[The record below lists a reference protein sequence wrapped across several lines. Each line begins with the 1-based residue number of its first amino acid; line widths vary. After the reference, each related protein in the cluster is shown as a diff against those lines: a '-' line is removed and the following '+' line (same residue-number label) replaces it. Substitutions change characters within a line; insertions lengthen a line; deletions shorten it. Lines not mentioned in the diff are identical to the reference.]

1 MNETQIKPLERIVA
15 SPKTQARHFTFE
27 LPGDPNDQLD
37 PDHRELGLNTKGW
50 RVLLGD
56 LGILFCEDTG
66 AVVIRLFVKEPDFTL
81 MFKEL
86 PSLARQLKAEG
97 FMLTEPVTCWLRG
110 LLHALIA
117 EKPNVIECNVVMT
130 GTSST
135 HR

>member
-1 MNETQIKPLERIVA
+1 
-15 SPKTQARHFTFE
+15 
-27 LPGDPNDQLD
+27 
-37 PDHRELGLNTKGW
+37 
-50 RVLLGD
+50 VLLGD

-110 LLHALIA
+110 LIHAFMA
-117 EKPNVIECNVVMT
+117 ERPHVVPCNVVLT
-130 GTSST
+130 GTSRT
-135 HR
+135 NR